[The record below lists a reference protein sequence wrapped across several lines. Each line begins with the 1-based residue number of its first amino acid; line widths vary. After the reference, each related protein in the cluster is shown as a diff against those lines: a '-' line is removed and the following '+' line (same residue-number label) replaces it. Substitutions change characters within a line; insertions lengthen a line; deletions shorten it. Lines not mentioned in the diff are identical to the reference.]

1 MAGIYIHIPFCKQAC
16 HYCDFHF
23 STSLKNKDSFLKV
36 LKKEIELQKEYLV
49 PSSRTPLSTSRGE
62 GGEVNTIYFGGG
74 TPSMLS
80 QTELMDVFDAIN
92 KYFKISADAEITL
105 EANPDDLTSKKIKEL
120 KDTPINRLSIG
131 IQSFYD
137 EDLKLMNRAHNSKEA
152 LSAVKASQDKGFEN
166 ITIDLIYGIPSLTNE
181 KWKHNLRTAFDL
193 EVKHI
198 SAYCLT
204 VEPKTALAHLVKEG
218 KIKNVDE
225 QQSADQ
231 FEIML
236 DEMRKNNFVQYEIS
250 NFCKDNFFSR
260 HNSNYWLKET
270 YLGLGPSAHSY
281 NGKSRQWNISNNAL
295 YIQSLE
301 KNKLPFEV
309 EILTASMQYNE
320 YILTSLRT
328 MWGTDLGYIGERF
341 GNDYLL
347 YCNKEADKYIRTEE
361 IKSEENKLFLTD
373 KGKLFADKIASNLF
387 FVDKK
392 SSAAV

>member
-23 STSLKNKDSFLKV
+23 STSLKNKDFFLKAI
-36 LKKEIELQKEYLV
+36 KKEIELQKEYLLPV
-49 PSSRTPLSTSRGE
+49 SNAGLQHE
-62 GGEVNTIYFGGG
+62 INTIYFGGG
-74 TPSMLS
+74 TPSLLS
-80 QTELMDVFDAIN
+80 QIELMDIFDSLN
-92 KYFKISADAEITL
+92 KHFKISSDAEITL
-105 EANPDDLTSKKIKEL
+105 EANPDDLTTKKIKEF

-137 EDLKLMNRAHNSKEA
+137 GDLKLLNRAHNSKEA

-166 ITIDLIYGIPSLTNE
+166 ITIDLIYGIPTLTNE
-181 KWKHNLRTAFDL
+181 KWKNNLRTAFDL
-193 EVKHI
+193 DVKHI
-198 SAYCLT
+198 SSYCLT
-204 VEPKTALAHLVKEG
+204 VETKTALAHMVKEG

-225 QQSADQ
+225 QQSAEQ

-236 DEMRKNNFVQYEIS
+236 DEMHKNNFAQYEIS

-281 NGKSRQWNISNNAL
+281 DENSRQWNISNNAL

-301 KNKLPFEV
+301 KNKLNFEK
-309 EILTASMQYNE
+309 ETLTISQHYNE

-328 MWGTDLGYIGERF
+328 MWGTDLKYIEERF
-341 GNDYLL
+341 GKDYLT
-347 YCNKEADKYIRTEE
+347 YCLNEATKHIDTGDILNKK
-361 IKSEENKLFLTD
+361 NKLFLTD

-387 FVDKK
+387 FLGAENKK
-392 SSAAV
+392 IV

>member
-1 MAGIYIHIPFCKQAC
+1 MSGIYIHIPFCKQAC

-23 STSLKNKDSFLKV
+23 STSLKNKDSFLKA
-36 LKKEIELQKEYLV
+36 LKKEIELQKEYLS
-49 PSSRTPLSTSRGE
+49 PSILQFDRGVRE
-62 GGEVNTIYFGGG
+62 DGVRSIYFGGG
-74 TPSMLS
+74 TPSLLS
-80 QTELMDVFDAIN
+80 QSELMDIFDALN
-92 KYFKISADAEITL
+92 KHFKISADAEITL
-105 EANPDDLTSKKIKEL
+105 EANPDDLTSTKIKEF
-120 KDTPINRLSIG
+120 KGTPINRLSIG

-166 ITIDLIYGIPSLTNE
+166 ITIDLIYGIPTLTNE

-198 SAYCLT
+198 SSYCLT

-236 DEMRKNNFVQYEIS
+236 EEMKKNNFLQYEIS

-260 HNSNYWLKET
+260 HNSNYWLKEY

-281 NGKSRQWNISNNAL
+281 NGDSRQSNISNNAL
-295 YIQSLE
+295 YIQALE
-301 KNKLPFEV
+301 KNKIPFEE
-309 EILTASMQYNE
+309 EILTTSQRYNE

-328 MWGTDLGYIGERF
+328 MWGTDLNYIEDHF
-341 GNDYLL
+341 GKDYLV
-347 YCNKEADKYIRTEE
+347 YCLSEAEKSITTGE
-361 IKSEENKLFLTD
+361 IKNEKNKLFLTD
-373 KGKLFADKIASNLF
+373 KGKLFADKIAGNLF
-387 FVDKK
+387 FIDKNVK
-392 SSAAV
+392 ANQ